1 VQNCQIAIF
10 PEQSG
15 KIQTFVTVE
24 LPNFVNFST
33 TIIKLTCRVFQQVL
47 QTIKILIMRY
57 ASSLLYG
64 GMLVDAQNANYKDY
78 SRLLL
83 RCPFCG
89 EPVFLVAGKYRPEHA
104 RLNPK
109 TEQIVLVKEANVVP
123 AFAHFPG
130 VASEKCELR
139 SRAIKQKDFS
149 RAIARGRNQRLKFFQ
164 KRFWEIVSDGWE
176 GEKFYTIPDTI
187 KKANPFLP
195 QSEVDKVAKDL
206 IEDISKRFKDNLA
219 EVKDWAGDLI
229 AHAIENPNTAI
240 SYSNEEEKKIGISWL
255 QSLEVDLHVQIVR
268 EALDFLCKK
277 SASRLFVDAL
287 NIGLSQLIGL
297 SGEQH
302 VLKLLDLTSKKN
314 MTELD
319 RDYRRTVGE
328 IGSGLISV
336 LCGIRWAEVM
346 RDKGR

>member
-1 VQNCQIAIF
+1 
-10 PEQSG
+10 
-15 KIQTFVTVE
+15 
-24 LPNFVNFST
+24 
-33 TIIKLTCRVFQQVL
+33 
-47 QTIKILIMRY
+47 MRY

-64 GMLVDAQNANYKDY
+64 GMLVDCQGATYKDY

-89 EPVFLVAGKYRPEHA
+89 EPVFLVAGKHRPEHA
-104 RLNPK
+104 RLAPK
-109 TEQIVLVKEANVVP
+109 SEEIVIVRESTVAP

-130 VASEKCELR
+130 TASEKCELR
-139 SRAIKQKDFS
+139 SRGIKQRDFT
-149 RAIARGRNQRLKFFQ
+149 RAIARGQNQRLKFFQ

-176 GEKFYTIPDTI
+176 GERFYTLPGTI

-195 QSEVDKVAKDL
+195 QSEVDKVTRDL
-206 IEDISKRFKDNLA
+206 VEDISKRFKDNIN

-229 AHAIENPNTAI
+229 AHAIENPSTAI
-240 SYSNEEEKKIGISWL
+240 SYSNEEEKKIGVNWL

-268 EALDFLCKK
+268 EALDFLCTR
-277 SASRLFVDAL
+277 SASRLFVDSL

-297 SGEQH
+297 SGKQH
-302 VLKLLDLTSKKN
+302 VLKLLDLTSKHD

-336 LCGIRWAEVM
+336 LCGIRWAEAM
-346 RDKGR
+346 KEKGDGAL